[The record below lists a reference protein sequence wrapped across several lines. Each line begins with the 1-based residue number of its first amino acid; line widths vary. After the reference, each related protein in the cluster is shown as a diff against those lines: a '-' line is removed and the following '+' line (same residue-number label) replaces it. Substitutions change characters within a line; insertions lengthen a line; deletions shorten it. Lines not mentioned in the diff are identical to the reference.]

1 MRLIFSP
8 RAARRLREIQAY
20 LAFAASLNTA
30 LRVVLRIRQSA
41 EMLTDFPAWAWSGKA
56 ARHAR
61 CASLVCPT
69 ASTIGFTPTRSRSSP
84 STTTVRSPH
93 ASAERLLR
101 CFHSSAAGS
110 AGGAFLKAWNDSLHP
125 PQTPP

>member
-41 EMLTDFPAWAWSGKA
+41 EMLTDFPRLGVEWEG
-56 ARHAR
+56 
-61 CASLVCPT
+61 
-69 ASTIGFTPTRSRSSP
+69 GPTRTLRVSGLPYSIHYRLHADAVRSSP
-84 STTTVRSPH
+84 STTTVRSPTLRLSGFFA
-93 ASAERLLR
+93 ASIPRQL
-101 CFHSSAAGS
+101 AAPE
-110 AGGAFLKAWNDSLHP
+110 AQL
-125 PQTPP
+125 